1 MTELIES
8 IVKDILTVCVP
19 QRVILY
25 AEKRT
30 MATGKLKS
38 LSLCVIVPDGEDC
51 RALRTRLYL
60 AIAIDVPVNLNV
72 YQVGEWEELNVYP
85 GSYASW
91 IARKGQ
97 VVYEPQT

>member
-8 IVKDILTVCVP
+8 IVKDILTVCSP

-38 LSLCVIVPDGEDC
+38 LSLCVIVPDEEDC

-60 AIAIDVPVNLNV
+60 AISIDVPVNLNV
-72 YQVGEWEELNVYP
+72 YQAGEWEELNAYP